1 MNAKNVC
8 ALFLGVSFLLLFIVI
23 VIPHFT
29 TWPVVP
35 VEALKAGEALW
46 NGRTYE
52 VILQGF
58 IMLSGVMAI
67 LLLLGLNYSRR
78 QQQ

>member
-1 MNAKNVC
+1 MNAKDAC
-8 ALFLGVSFLLLFIVI
+8 ALFLGVVFLLLFSVI

-29 TWPVVP
+29 SLPVTP
-35 VEALKAGEALW
+35 VEALSAGEALW
-46 NGRTYE
+46 KGRTYE

-67 LLLLGLNYSRR
+67 LLLLGPNHSRR
-78 QQQ
+78 MQP

>member
-1 MNAKNVC
+1 MNAKNVF
-8 ALFLGVSFLLLFIVI
+8 ALCLAVVLLLLFIIV

-29 TWPVVP
+29 SWPVSP
-35 VEALKAGEALW
+35 VLAAAAGESLW
-46 NGRTYE
+46 KGRTYE

-78 QQQ
+78 SPP

>member
-1 MNAKNVC
+1 MNAKNAC
-8 ALFLGVSFLLLFIVI
+8 ALFLGVVFLLLFIVI

-29 TWPVVP
+29 TWPVAP
-35 VEALKAGEALW
+35 VEVLKAGEALW
-46 NGRTYE
+46 KGRTYE

>member
-1 MNAKNVC
+1 VKA
-8 ALFLGVSFLLLFIVI
+8 
-23 VIPHFT
+23 
-29 TWPVVP
+29 
-35 VEALKAGEALW
+35 AGEALW

-67 LLLLGLNYSRR
+67 LLLLGQNHSRR
-78 QQQ
+78 QQP

>member
-8 ALFLGVSFLLLFIVI
+8 ALCLGLVFLLLFIII

-29 TWPVVP
+29 SWPVSPAKV
-35 VEALKAGEALW
+35 LSAGEALW
-46 NGRTYE
+46 KGRTYE

-58 IMLSGVMAI
+58 IMLAGVMSI

-78 QQQ
+78 IQP